1 MKAEADSLKH
11 CADETNKTGRR
22 QEAFGLYIK
31 AGLRYLQCGHERETT
46 NMAFS
51 MYQSTIRFFEDV
63 AGLIF
68 RAYHKELVL
77 P

>member
-1 MKAEADSLKH
+1 
-11 CADETNKTGRR
+11 
-22 QEAFGLYIK
+22 
-31 AGLRYLQCGHERETT
+31 
-46 NMAFS
+46 MAFS